1 MIRVAICDDE
11 QAICTQIERIVGKFA
26 QQQAVAMDI
35 ELFASGTELCR
46 YIEAEHPFDI
56 IFLDIEMDG
65 INGVEVGKYIREKLN
80 DQMVQIIY
88 ISGQTKYCM
97 ELFDIRPMNFLEK
110 PLDEEKINRLLK
122 LALELYPGAEQ
133 VFRYRVGHTD
143 HKEPIRNILY
153 FESGNRI
160 VRMVTQSG
168 DATFYSTLTE
178 VFAQLTKSNFI
189 QIHKSYLVNY
199 SHVIEFG
206 AKEVKMSN
214 QQILPISQKHRKAVR
229 EKQLQ
234 CAKELCGI

>member
-11 QAICTQIERIVGKFA
+11 QAICVQIERIIEKFA
-26 QQQAVAMDI
+26 QQQAVALDV
-35 ELFASGTELCR
+35 ELFVSGTELCR
-46 YIEAEHPFDI
+46 FMETEHPFDI

-65 INGVEVGKYIREKLN
+65 INGVEVGKYIRETRK
-80 DQMVQIIY
+80 DQIAQIIY

-110 PLDEEKINRLLK
+110 PLSEEKINRLLQ

-133 VFRYRVGHTD
+133 VFRYRIGHTD
-143 HKEPIRNILY
+143 YKEPIKNILY

-168 DATFYSTLTE
+168 EAAFYSTLTE
-178 VFAQLTKSNFI
+178 VSAQLTKSNFI

-199 SHVIEFG
+199 SYVIEFG
-206 AKEVKMSN
+206 TKEVKMSN

-234 CAKELCGI
+234 YTKELCGI

>member
-1 MIRVAICDDE
+1 MIRVAVCDDE
-11 QAICTQIERIVGKFA
+11 QAICTQIERMVEKFA
-26 QQQAVAMDI
+26 QRQAVAMDV
-35 ELFASGTELCR
+35 EPFLSGTELCR
-46 YIEAEHPFDI
+46 YIETEHPFDI

-65 INGVEVGKYIREKLN
+65 INGVEVGKYIRETRK
-80 DQMVQIIY
+80 DQMAQIIY

-133 VFRYRVGHTD
+133 VFRYRVGHAD
-143 HKEPIRNILY
+143 HKEPIKNILY
-153 FESGNRI
+153 FESGNRM
-160 VRMVTQSG
+160 VRMVTRSG
-168 DATFYSTLTE
+168 EATFYSTLTE

-214 QQILPISQKHRKAVR
+214 QQVLPISQKHRKAVR

-234 CAKELCGI
+234 YAKELCGI